1 MRSSILMGAFVS
13 LAMAAT
19 GCEKAADEQQ
29 KANNAQSEADKKIAN
44 AHQEADNKTNTAQSE
59 ADKKIAEA
67 QATFSK
73 MREDYRHK
81 VQTDLV
87 DLDKKVDDLSAK
99 EKTKAGK
106 AKTDLDESLKQIRA
120 QRDAF
125 AASFKSLDGATATT
139 WDDAKAR
146 LDQQFTALKTM
157 IDKAS

>member
-13 LAMAAT
+13 LILAT

-29 KANNAQSEADKKIAN
+29 KANNAQSEADKKIAT
-44 AHQEADNKTNTAQSE
+44 AHQEADDKTATAQSE
-59 ADKKIAEA
+59 ADKKVAEA
-67 QATFSK
+67 QAKFSK

-87 DLDKKVDDLSAK
+87 DVDKKIDDLGAK
-99 EKTKAGK
+99 EKTKSGK
-106 AKTDLDESLKQIRA
+106 AKTDLDDSLKQIRA

-125 AASFKSLDGATATT
+125 MTSFRALDTASATT

-146 LDQQFTALKTM
+146 LDQQLTALKAT
-157 IDKAS
+157 IDKS